1 MKHLQRILVLALS
14 AILVI
19 TACIPGALASRAVET
34 PEATA
39 PKTTAGTESTVPETT
54 VPGTTVPGTMVPET
68 TVPETTVPGTTVPGT
83 TVPETTVPGTTVPE
97 TTVPETTVPG
107 TTVPETGTA
116 ASEQPEAPMEQKP
129 VSTDER
135 YTVSFDLGGGILTA
149 RGVDR
154 SVTAAPGETIT
165 LPGAPE
171 KEDRTFTGWLSAKSG
186 ETYQAEAAYEVTDD
200 DTLTAQWNMLQVLGV
215 NTEPENSNT
224 LSGMDCV
231 VEAVSE
237 TEQESVESAVNT
249 ALGGD
254 AVGALNVLAADISFL
269 DESGRSLE
277 PAEGETVPV
286 TLTVPEGQIDED
298 AAFLVVYHMVERED
312 GSYFAEPVQ
321 YAPRGKGDQEISF
334 GTTAFSIYAVAA
346 VGKKA
351 GDAGSVEIRTD
362 GTGTVYY
369 EIEEEQSKVFFFQD
383 DNAANYTYHRY
394 TWTVKD
400 NNDTVRAYSTS
411 IYFQDEGST
420 SDKKNSYQYPWLS
433 LDALRPGVVTLA
445 VDYYCYNGS
454 DWWHPSG
461 TVDSGTVEITLAV
474 TEKENGLAIENNIP
488 ENGTLKPVWRDAA
501 SNVAPDHYVWTKEFY
516 HTYNQGGDASEDH
529 RGKGII
535 DDDALLKDGSI
546 NVAIDAGGIAQ
557 EQDSAGNDI
566 LCMKI
571 YTCTAYDKDGNV
583 LGTAT
588 HRVEYGEDVLNGS
601 FEYPKIPSGSN
612 YAFAN
617 GTRQLF
623 WRSTAPGSG
632 THLGMD
638 VELGNDTIGNPYLNY
653 GGKANDGTQFAELNA
668 EKVGI
673 LYQDVLTAPGATL
686 SWSFGHRSRKYT
698 GTNVMY
704 LVIASTKDAQNVTN
718 QAQINALV
726 RNFQADGVSVSYNGG
741 TYTMWKFEGNPDY
754 WQDHSGSYTVP
765 DGQYAT
771 RFFFASASGST
782 TGNLIDGIH
791 FNEVQQYFIE
801 YYLNGKLQEGLT
813 QASHA
818 DLDSIITPAN
828 SGAEDLKNAVLTSST
843 INGLNYGG
851 VTLSIKARKTVDAQ
865 YVGCRNVLR
874 LYYTTGTAS
883 VRKIVEIEGWDDL
896 SDEEKAVIWPDGYT
910 ASFQLYDGE
919 QVVAKASMIIDLDE
933 YAQKTAV
940 AVFKDAGDPTKD
952 FAPIPNHSYR
962 VVEVPGDSDTANG
975 GAHVYEQET
984 TYDPVAED
992 GTGGNMRTD
1001 GSGTGSCTVKNSYRM
1016 VLTTLTIRKEGW
1028 ETIDENQTFVY
1039 RVQGMDDYTKGK
1051 VDLTV
1056 TVHGNG
1062 STTINSMP
1070 TGNYQVTEITS
1081 WSWRYTPTEN
1091 TVNVNLDAPK
1101 TVTFTNKRAK
1111 AGDENGWRWLNGSSW
1126 ADNRWL
1132 NGEKLGPE
1140 REEGSDQN
1148 G

>member
-1 MKHLQRILVLALS
+1 MRSKKVIALLISLTLLVSIAIPGTLALS
-14 AILVI
+14 TDQTSSNGTIEVP
-19 TACIPGALASRAVET
+19 TET
-34 PEATA
+34 TTPAPEAQQEQEGQNEQENNCTCGS
-39 PKTTAGTESTVPETT
+39 TDGTVPE
-54 VPGTTVPGTMVPET
+54 
-68 TVPETTVPGTTVPGT
+68 
-83 TVPETTVPGTTVPE
+83 
-97 TTVPETTVPG
+97 

-116 ASEQPEAPMEQKP
+116 ASEQPEAPMEQKS

-154 SVTAAPGETIT
+154 SVTAAPGETII

-171 KEDRTFTGWLSAKSG
+171 REDRTFTGWLSAKSG

-312 GSYFAEPVQ
+312 GSYYAEPVQ
-321 YAPRGKGDQEISF
+321 YAPRGQGDQKIRF

-351 GDAGSVEIRTD
+351 EDAGSVEIRTD

-383 DNAANYTYHRY
+383 DNAADYTYHRY

-400 NNDTVRAYSTS
+400 NDDTVRAYSTS

-420 SDKKNSYQYPWLS
+420 SGKKNSYQYPWLS

-454 DWWHPSG
+454 DWWHPNG
-461 TVDSGTVEITLAV
+461 TVASGTVEIRLAV
-474 TEKENGLAIENNIP
+474 TAKKNGLAIENHIP
-488 ENGTLKPVWRDAA
+488 ENGTLTPVWRDAA

-516 HTYNQGGDASEDH
+516 HTYNQGGDSSEDH

-535 DDDALLKDGSI
+535 DDDALLEDGSI

-601 FEYPKIPSGSN
+601 FEYPKIPSGSS

-632 THLGMD
+632 TYLGMD
-638 VELGNDTIGNPYLNY
+638 VELGNDTIGNPYLNN

-668 EKVGI
+668 EKVGT

-686 SWSFGHRSRKYT
+686 SWSFGHRSRRYT

-718 QAQINALV
+718 QPQINALV
-726 RNFQADGVSVSYNGG
+726 RKFQADGVSVSYNGG
-741 TYTMWKFEGNPDY
+741 TYTMWRFEGNPDY

-771 RFFFASASGST
+771 RFFFASASGIT

-818 DLDSIITPAN
+818 DLDSIITPAH
-828 SGAEDLKNAVLTSST
+828 SRDKALENAVLTSST
-843 INGLNYGG
+843 INGVNYGG
-851 VTLSIKARKTVDAQ
+851 VTLSIKARKTVDVQ
-865 YVGCRNVLR
+865 YEGCRNVLR

-883 VRKIVEIEGWDDL
+883 VRKIVEIEGWDNL
-896 SDEEKAVIWPDGYT
+896 SDEEKALICGPDGYT
-910 ASFQLYDGE
+910 ASFQLYDGD
-919 QVVAKASMIIDLDE
+919 QVVATASMTIDLDE

-940 AVFKDAGDPTKD
+940 AVFKDAEHPTEN
-952 FAPIPNHSYR
+952 FAPKRNHSYR
-962 VVEVPGDSDTANG
+962 VVEGDSDTANG
-975 GAHVYEQET
+975 AAHVYVQET

-992 GTGGNMRTD
+992 GTGGNMKTD
-1001 GSGTGSCTVKNSYRM
+1001 GSGTGSCTVKNSYRLA
-1016 VLTTLTIRKEGW
+1016 LTNLTIRKEGW
-1028 ETIDENQTFVY
+1028 KTIDENQSFLFDVTGPDGYSKRVVIKGSGFV
-1039 RVQGMDDYTKGK
+1039 TIKGLK
-1051 VDLTV
+1051 IGKYTV
-1056 TVHGNG
+1056 TEV
-1062 STTINSMP
+1062 
-1070 TGNYQVTEITS
+1070 TG
-1081 WSWRYTPTEN
+1081 WSWRYTPDSETELITLKATGEN
-1091 TVNVNLDAPK
+1091 S
-1101 TVTFTNKRAK
+1101 VTFANTRSSTKWLDGNAYCKNEFMNK
-1111 AGDENGWRWLNGSSW
+1111 
-1126 ADNRWL
+1126 
-1132 NGEKLGPE
+1132 
-1140 REEGSDQN
+1140 
-1148 G
+1148 

>member
-1 MKHLQRILVLALS
+1 MRSKKVIALLISLTLLVSIA
-14 AILVI
+14 
-19 TACIPGALASRAVET
+19 IPGTLAFSTDQTSSNGTIEVPTET
-34 PEATA
+34 TTPAPEAQQEQEGQNEQENICTCS
-39 PKTTAGTESTVPETT
+39 GTDGTVPE
-54 VPGTTVPGTMVPET
+54 
-68 TVPETTVPGTTVPGT
+68 
-83 TVPETTVPGTTVPE
+83 
-97 TTVPETTVPG
+97 

-154 SVTAAPGETIT
+154 SVTAASGETIT

-312 GSYFAEPVQ
+312 GSYYAEPVQ
-321 YAPRGKGDQEISF
+321 YAPRGKGDQKIRF

-351 GDAGSVEIRTD
+351 GDEGSVEIRTD

-383 DNAANYTYHRY
+383 DNAAYYTYHRY

-400 NNDTVRAYSTS
+400 NDDTVRAYSTS
-411 IYFQDEGST
+411 IYFQDEDST

-461 TVDSGTVEITLAV
+461 TVASGTVEIKLAV
-474 TEKENGLAIENNIP
+474 TAKKNGLAIENYIP

-516 HTYNQGGDASEDH
+516 HTYNQGGDSSEDH

-601 FEYPKIPSGSN
+601 FEYPKIPSGSS

-632 THLGMD
+632 AYLGMD
-638 VELGNDTIGNPYLNY
+638 VELGNDTNGNPYLNP
-653 GGKANDGTQFAELNA
+653 GGKANDGAQFAELNA
-668 EKVGI
+668 EKVGT

-686 SWSFGHRSRKYT
+686 SWSFGHRSRKDTT

-718 QAQINALV
+718 QDQINALV
-726 RNFQADGVSVSYNGG
+726 RKFQTDGVSVSYNGG
-741 TYTMWKFEGNPDY
+741 TYTMWRFEGNPDY
-754 WQDHSGSYTVP
+754 WQNHSGSYTVP

-771 RFFFASASGST
+771 RFFFASASGRT

-801 YYLNGKLQEGLT
+801 YYLNGKLQERLT
-813 QASHA
+813 QVSHA
-818 DLDSIITPAN
+818 DLDSIITPAH
-828 SGAEDLKNAVLTSST
+828 SGDKALGNAVLTSST
-843 INGLNYGG
+843 INGVNYGG
-851 VTLSIKARKTVDAQ
+851 VTLSIKARKTVDAIHE
-865 YVGCRNVLR
+865 GCRNVLR

-896 SDEEKAVIWPDGYT
+896 SDEEKAVIFGSGGYT
-910 ASFQLYDGE
+910 ASFQLYDGD
-919 QVVAKASMIIDLDE
+919 QVVAKASMTIDLDE

-952 FAPIPNHSYR
+952 FAPIPSHSYR
-962 VVEVPGDSDTANG
+962 VVEVTGDSDTANG
-975 GAHVYEQET
+975 GAHVYEQEI
-984 TYDPVAED
+984 TYTPAAED

-1016 VLTTLTIRKEGW
+1016 VLTTLTIRKNGW
-1028 ETIDENQTFVY
+1028 ETIDENQSFLFDVTGPNGFHK
-1039 RVQGMDDYTKGK
+1039 RVVIKGSGSVTIK
-1051 VDLTV
+1051 GLKIGKYTV
-1056 TVHGNG
+1056 TEV
-1062 STTINSMP
+1062 
-1070 TGNYQVTEITS
+1070 TG
-1081 WSWRYTPTEN
+1081 WSWRYTPDSETKLITLKATGEN
-1091 TVNVNLDAPK
+1091 S
-1101 TVTFTNKRAK
+1101 VTFANTRSSSSTKWLDGNAYCKNEFKNK
-1111 AGDENGWRWLNGSSW
+1111 
-1126 ADNRWL
+1126 
-1132 NGEKLGPE
+1132 
-1140 REEGSDQN
+1140 
-1148 G
+1148 

>member
-1 MKHLQRILVLALS
+1 MRSKKVIALLISLTLLVSIAIPGTLALS
-14 AILVI
+14 TDQTSSNGTIEVP
-19 TACIPGALASRAVET
+19 TET
-34 PEATA
+34 TTPAPEEQQEQEDQNEQKDQNEQEDICTCGR
-39 PKTTAGTESTVPETT
+39 TDGTVPE
-54 VPGTTVPGTMVPET
+54 
-68 TVPETTVPGTTVPGT
+68 
-83 TVPETTVPGTTVPE
+83 
-97 TTVPETTVPG
+97 

-312 GSYFAEPVQ
+312 GSYYAEPVQ
-321 YAPRGKGDQEISF
+321 YAPRGKGDQKIRF

-351 GDAGSVEIRTD
+351 GDAGSVEITTG
-362 GTGTVYY
+362 GTETVYY
-369 EIEEEQSKVFFFQD
+369 EIEEEQSKVFFFKD
-383 DNAANYTYHRY
+383 DNAADYTYHRY

-400 NNDTVRAYSTS
+400 NDDTVRAYSTS

-445 VDYYCYNGS
+445 VDYYCYDGS
-454 DWWHPSG
+454 DWWHSSG
-461 TVDSGTVEITLAV
+461 TVASGTVEIKLAV
-474 TEKENGLAIENNIP
+474 TAKENGLAIENHIP
-488 ENGTLKPVWRDAA
+488 ENGTLTPVWRDAA
-501 SNVAPDHYVWTKEFY
+501 SNAAPDHYVWTKEFY
-516 HTYNQGGDASEDH
+516 HTYNQGGDSSEDH

-535 DDDALLKDGSI
+535 DDDALLGDGSI

-601 FEYPKIPSGSN
+601 FEYPKIPSGSS

-632 THLGMD
+632 AYLGMD
-638 VELGNDTIGNPYLNY
+638 VELGNDTSGNPYLN

-668 EKVGI
+668 EKVGT

-686 SWSFGHRSRKYT
+686 SWSFGHRSRKNT
-698 GTNVMY
+698 TTNVMY

-718 QAQINALV
+718 QDQINALIK
-726 RNFQADGVSVSYNGG
+726 NFQADGVSVSYNGG

-801 YYLNGKLQEGLT
+801 YYLNGKLQERLT

-818 DLDSIITPAN
+818 DLDSIITPAH
-828 SGAEDLKNAVLTSST
+828 SEDKDLENAVLTSST
-843 INGLNYGG
+843 INGVNYGG
-851 VTLSIKARKTVDAQ
+851 VTLSIKARKTVDAK
-865 YVGCRNVLR
+865 YEGCRNVLR

-896 SDEEKAVIWPDGYT
+896 SDEEKAVIFGPDGYT
-910 ASFQLYDGE
+910 ASFQLYDGD
-919 QVVAKASMIIDLDE
+919 QVVATASMTIDLDE

-940 AVFKDAGDPTKD
+940 AVFKDAEHPTEN
-952 FAPIPNHSYR
+952 FAPKKNHSYR
-962 VVEVPGDSDTANG
+962 VVEGDSDTANG
-975 GAHVYEQET
+975 AAHVYVQET
-984 TYDPVAED
+984 TYDPVAGD
-992 GTGGNMRTD
+992 GTGGNMKTD

-1028 ETIDENQTFVY
+1028 ETIDENQSFLFDVTGPDGY
-1039 RVQGMDDYTKGK
+1039 SKRV
-1051 VDLTV
+1051 VIN
-1056 TVHGNG
+1056 GNG
-1062 STTINSMP
+1062 SVTIKGLKIGS
-1070 TGNYQVTEITS
+1070 TYTVTEVTG
-1081 WSWRYTPTEN
+1081 WSWRYTPNSEPKLITLKATGEN
-1091 TVNVNLDAPK
+1091 SVKFANTRSSTKWLDGNAYCK
-1101 TVTFTNKRAK
+1101 NEFKNK
-1111 AGDENGWRWLNGSSW
+1111 
-1126 ADNRWL
+1126 
-1132 NGEKLGPE
+1132 
-1140 REEGSDQN
+1140 
-1148 G
+1148 

>member
-1 MKHLQRILVLALS
+1 MRSKKVIALLISLTLLVSSVLPGTLAVS
-14 AILVI
+14 VDQDA
-19 TACIPGALASRAVET
+19 ASSSVTLTSGKQET
-34 PEATA
+34 PTPA
-39 PKTTAGTESTVPETT
+39 PEEQQEQEGQNEQKDQNEQENNCTCGSTDGTVPE
-54 VPGTTVPGTMVPET
+54 
-68 TVPETTVPGTTVPGT
+68 
-83 TVPETTVPGTTVPE
+83 
-97 TTVPETTVPG
+97 

-171 KEDRTFTGWLSAKSG
+171 KEDRTFAGWLSAKSG

-312 GSYFAEPVQ
+312 GSYYAEPVQ
-321 YAPRGKGDQEISF
+321 YAPRGKGDQKIRF

-383 DNAANYTYHRY
+383 DNAADYTYHRY

-400 NNDTVRAYSTS
+400 NNDNVRAYSTS

-454 DWWHPSG
+454 DWWRPSG
-461 TVDSGTVEITLAV
+461 TVASGTVEIKLIV
-474 TEKENGLAIENNIP
+474 TAKKNGLAIENYIP

-516 HTYNQGGDASEDH
+516 HTYNQGDDSSEGH

-535 DDDALLKDGSI
+535 DDDAVLEDGSI

-632 THLGMD
+632 AHLGMD
-638 VELGNDTIGNPYLNY
+638 VELGNDTIGNLYLN

-668 EKVGI
+668 EKVGT

-686 SWSFGHRSRKYT
+686 SWSFGHRSRKFT

-726 RNFQADGVSVSYNGG
+726 QNFQADGDSVSYNGG
-741 TYTMWKFEGNPDY
+741 TYTMWRFEGNPDY

-801 YYLNGKLQEGLT
+801 YYLNGNLQERLT
-813 QASHA
+813 QVSHA
-818 DLDSIITPAN
+818 DLDSIITPAH
-828 SGAEDLKNAVLTSST
+828 SGDKALENAVLTSST
-843 INGLNYGG
+843 INGVNYGG
-851 VTLSIKARKTVDAQ
+851 VTLSIKARKTVDAI
-865 YVGCRNVLR
+865 YEGCRNVLR

-896 SDEEKAVIWPDGYT
+896 SDEEKAVIFGPDGYT
-910 ASFQLYDGE
+910 ASFKLYDGD
-919 QVVAKASMIIDLDE
+919 QVVATASMTIDLDE

-940 AVFKDAGDPTKD
+940 AVFKDTEHPTEN
-952 FAPIPNHSYR
+952 FAPKLNHSYR
-962 VVEVPGDSDTANG
+962 VVEGDSDTANG
-975 GAHVYEQET
+975 AAHVYVQET
-984 TYDPVAED
+984 TYDPVAEN
-992 GTGGNMRTD
+992 GASGIMQTD

-1028 ETIDENQTFVY
+1028 QNIDENQSFLFDVTGPDGY
-1039 RVQGMDDYTKGK
+1039 SKRV
-1051 VDLTV
+1051 VIN
-1056 TVHGNG
+1056 GNG
-1062 STTINSMP
+1062 SVTIKGLKIGEY
-1070 TGNYQVTEITS
+1070 TVTEVTG
-1081 WSWRYTPTEN
+1081 WSWRYTANSNSQNIDLEATGEN
-1091 TVNVNLDAPK
+1091 NV
-1101 TVTFTNKRAK
+1101 VTFKNTRSSTK
-1111 AGDENGWRWLNGSSW
+1111 WLDGNAYRKNTFS
-1126 ADNRWL
+1126 N
-1132 NGEKLGPE
+1132 
-1140 REEGSDQN
+1140 
-1148 G
+1148 

>member
-1 MKHLQRILVLALS
+1 MRSKKVIALLISLTLLVSIAIPGTLALS
-14 AILVI
+14 TDQTSSNGTIEVP
-19 TACIPGALASRAVET
+19 TET
-34 PEATA
+34 PTPA
-39 PKTTAGTESTVPETT
+39 PEEQQEQEGQNEQENICTCGGTDGTVPE
-54 VPGTTVPGTMVPET
+54 
-68 TVPETTVPGTTVPGT
+68 
-83 TVPETTVPGTTVPE
+83 
-97 TTVPETTVPG
+97 

-286 TLTVPEGQIDED
+286 TLTVPEGQIDEY

-312 GSYFAEPVQ
+312 GSYYAEPVQ
-321 YAPRGKGDQEISF
+321 YAPRGKGDQKIRF

-346 VGKKA
+346 VGKKE

-383 DNAANYTYHRY
+383 DNAADYTYHRY

-400 NNDTVRAYSTS
+400 NDDTVRAYSTS

-461 TVDSGTVEITLAV
+461 TVASGTVEIKLAV
-474 TEKENGLAIENNIP
+474 TAKKNGLAIENYIP

-516 HTYNQGGDASEDH
+516 HTYNQGGDSSEDH

-535 DDDALLKDGSI
+535 DDDALLEDGSI

-601 FEYPKIPSGSN
+601 FEYPKIPSGFS

-632 THLGMD
+632 AYLGMD

-668 EKVGI
+668 EKVGT

-741 TYTMWKFEGNPDY
+741 TYTMWRFEGNPDY

-818 DLDSIITPAN
+818 DLDSIITPAH
-828 SGAEDLKNAVLTSST
+828 SGDKALENAVLTSST
-843 INGLNYGG
+843 INGVNYGG
-851 VTLSIKARKTVDAQ
+851 VTLSIKARKTVDAK
-865 YVGCRNVLR
+865 YEGCRNVLR

-896 SDEEKAVIWPDGYT
+896 SDEEKALICGPDGYT
-910 ASFQLYDGE
+910 ASFQLYDGD
-919 QVVAKASMIIDLDE
+919 QVVATASMTIDLDE

-940 AVFKDAGDPTKD
+940 AVFKDAEHPTEN
-952 FAPIPNHSYR
+952 FAPKRNHSYR
-962 VVEVPGDSDTANG
+962 VVEGDSDIANG
-975 GAHVYEQET
+975 AAHVYVQET
-984 TYDPVAED
+984 TYDPVADD
-992 GTGGNMRTD
+992 GTGGNMKTD

-1016 VLTTLTIRKEGW
+1016 VLTTLTIQKKGW
-1028 ETIDENQTFVY
+1028 KTIDENQSFLFDVTGPDGY
-1039 RVQGMDDYTKGK
+1039 SKRVVIKGSGSVTIK
-1051 VDLTV
+1051 GLKIGRYTV
-1056 TVHGNG
+1056 TEA
-1062 STTINSMP
+1062 
-1070 TGNYQVTEITS
+1070 TG
-1081 WSWRYTPTEN
+1081 WSWRYTPGSEPKLITLKATGEN
-1091 TVNVNLDAPK
+1091 S
-1101 TVTFTNKRAK
+1101 VTFANTRSSTKWLDGNAYCKNEFKNK
-1111 AGDENGWRWLNGSSW
+1111 
-1126 ADNRWL
+1126 
-1132 NGEKLGPE
+1132 
-1140 REEGSDQN
+1140 
-1148 G
+1148 

>member
-19 TACIPGALASRAVET
+19 TACIPGTLASRAVET
-34 PEATA
+34 VDTTA
-39 PKTTAGTESTVPETT
+39 PKTTAGTESTAPETT
-54 VPGTTVPGTMVPET
+54 A
-68 TVPETTVPGTTVPGT
+68 
-83 TVPETTVPGTTVPE
+83 
-97 TTVPETTVPG
+97 
-107 TTVPETGTA
+107 PETGAA
-116 ASEQPEAPMEQKP
+116 ASEQPEAPKEQKP

-135 YTVSFDLGGGILTA
+135 YTVSFDLDGGILTA
-149 RGVDR
+149 RGEDR
-154 SVTAAPGETIT
+154 SVTAAPGEIIT

-171 KEDRTFTGWLSAKSG
+171 KEDRTFTGWRSAKSG
-186 ETYQAEAAYEVTDD
+186 ETYEAGDDYEVTDD
-200 DTLTAQWNMLQVLGV
+200 DTLTAQWNMPQVLGV
-215 NTEPENSNT
+215 DTEPENSEA
-224 LSGMDCV
+224 LRGADCV

-237 TEQESVESAVNT
+237 TEQESVESAVDT
-249 ALGGD
+249 ALDGD
-254 AVGALNVLAADISFL
+254 SVGALNVLAADISFL
-269 DESGRSLE
+269 DESGRPLE

-286 TLTVPEGQIDED
+286 TLTVPKGQIDED
-298 AAFLVVYHMVERED
+298 AAFLVVYHMVERKD
-312 GSYFAEPVQ
+312 GSYYAEPVQ
-321 YAPRGKGDQEISF
+321 YVPRGKGAQEISF
-334 GTTAFSIYAVAA
+334 GATGFSIYAVAA

-351 GDAGSVEIRTD
+351 GDAGSVEITTG
-362 GTGTVYY
+362 GTGTAYY

-383 DNAANYTYHRY
+383 DNAADYKYHRY

-400 NNDTVRAYSTS
+400 NDDTVRAYSTS

-420 SDKKNSYQYPWLS
+420 SDNKNSYQYPWLS
-433 LDALRPGVVTLA
+433 LDALRPGTVTLA

-461 TVDSGTVEITLAV
+461 TVASGTVEIKLIV
-474 TEKENGLAIENNIP
+474 TAKENGLAIENHIP

-516 HTYNQGGDASEDH
+516 HTYNQGGDSSEGH

-535 DDDALLKDGSI
+535 DDDAVLEDGSI

-557 EQDSAGNDI
+557 EQDSEGNDI
-566 LCMKI
+566 LCLKL

-601 FEYPKIPSGSN
+601 FEYPKIPTGSS

-632 THLGMD
+632 TYLGMD
-638 VELGNDTIGNPYLNY
+638 VELGNDTKGNPYLID
-653 GGKANDGTQFAELNA
+653 GDKANDGTQFAELNA
-668 EKVGI
+668 EKVGT

-686 SWSFGHRSRKYT
+686 SWSFGHRSRKGT

-718 QAQINALV
+718 QTQINALV
-726 RNFQADGVSVSYNGG
+726 KNFQADGVSVSYNGG
-741 TYTMWKFEGNPDY
+741 TYTMWKFEGNPNY

-801 YYLNGKLQEGLT
+801 YYLNGELQEDLT
-813 QASHA
+813 QTSHA

-828 SGAEDLKNAVLTSST
+828 SGDKALENAVLTSST
-843 INGLNYGG
+843 INGVNYGG
-851 VTLSIKARKTVDAQ
+851 VTLSIKARKTVDAE
-865 YVGCRNVLR
+865 YEGCRNVLR

-896 SDEEKAVIWPDGYT
+896 SDEEKAAIGGPDGYT
-910 ASFQLYDGE
+910 ASFRLYDGE
-919 QVVAKASMIIDLDE
+919 QVVATASMTIDLDE

-940 AVFKDAGDPTKD
+940 AVFKDAEDPTKD
-952 FAPIPNHSYR
+952 FAPKLNYSYR
-962 VVEVPGDSDTANG
+962 VVEDTRSSDTANG
-975 GAHVYEQET
+975 VFHVYEQET
-984 TYDPVAED
+984 TYTPAAED
-992 GTGGNMRTD
+992 GASGVMQTD
-1001 GSGTGSCTVKNSYRM
+1001 GAGTGSCTVKNSYRM
-1016 VLTTLTIRKEGW
+1016 VLTTLTIQKEGW

-1039 RVQGMDDYTKGK
+1039 RVQGMDGYTRGK

-1062 STTINSMP
+1062 RTTINSMP
-1070 TGNYQVTEITS
+1070 TGSYQVTEVTS
-1081 WSWRYTPTEN
+1081 WSWRYTPMEI
-1091 TVNVNLDAPK
+1091 TVNVNLNEPK
-1101 TVTFTNKRAK
+1101 TVIFTNKRAE
-1111 AGDENGWRWLNGSSW
+1111 ASDGSRWRWLNGSSW

-1140 REEGSDQN
+1140 GEEGSDQN